1 MTIHDKTLRAIA
13 SSTQIHEQ
21 AISTDNTLVSNN
33 NNVDQATNVTVHTDA
48 NTDTLICGDHGNFTN
63 NNSISS
69 VLSKVEPLF
78 PHRAMAYGG
87 GGAVG
92 VVSGICDVD
101 ILLSPACVGYT
112 LIQFRRIHGKTNDFH
127 EAVNFITN
135 LLDLERQQAM
145 KDTMTSGESEL
156 M

>member
-1 MTIHDKTLRAIA
+1 MHVN
-13 SSTQIHEQ
+13 
-21 AISTDNTLVSNN
+21 NTLVNDNN
-33 NNVDQATNVTVHTDA
+33 TNETTNVSMHIIA
-48 NTDTLICGDHGNFTN
+48 NSNEEMSGDMVVNYIS
-63 NNSISS
+63 NNSIAS

-101 ILLSPACVGYT
+101 ILLSPACIGYT